1 MFTYLNFVWLT
12 PDFKSAVLCRA
23 KRPFK
28 VAGNALLSHG
38 NNQIRLS
45 SAITSFLRF
54 FTIAAIYQGDIA
66 ILTDN
71 KFQVLLKFMQKYKIR
86 EMNQAAKYR

>member
-1 MFTYLNFVWLT
+1 MFTYLNHVWLT
-12 PDFKSAVLCRA
+12 PDFKLAVPCRA

-66 ILTDN
+66 ILTEN
-71 KFQVLLKFMQKYKIR
+71 QIQVLLKFMQKYKIR
-86 EMNQAAKYR
+86 EMI